1 MGQIIGIDLGTTN
14 SVAAVMKDGEP
25 EVIRLSTRT
34 GSLLPSVV
42 AIDAKTG
49 ERLVGHAARNQAV
62 TNPKNTIFSIKRFM
76 GRKFDDE
83 EVQKADEETPYE
95 VVKADN
101 GDVRVRMNNRDYSP
115 PEISAMVLR
124 EIKANAED
132 ILGEGKT
139 VDQAV
144 ITVPAHFDDAQRRAT
159 IDAGKIA
166 GLEVLRIINEPT
178 AAGLS
183 YGFDKRSDGTVA
195 VYDMGGGTFDISI
208 LKIANGIFEVQSTHG
223 DTFLGG
229 DDFDKRIINWMVE
242 AFKQEHGID
251 LRADKNPE
259 AFQRLREAAEEAKIE
274 LSETVNADINLPYI
288 TADASGPKNLKMTLT
303 RAKLESL
310 AVDDGDDLIQK
321 SIKCCQQALED
332 ANLSVD
338 DIDEVLLAGGKT
350 YMPAIDKAVKDF
362 FGKEPIKEVNP
373 DEVVALGAAIQA
385 GMLGGKVTGITLV
398 EKTSLTL
405 SVAEVSGI
413 ATPMIKRNTT
423 IPTKKVKNFTTVV
436 DDQTQVDIHIIQG
449 ERPMSSDNRS
459 LEKLI
464 LDSIL
469 PVPRGV
475 PKIEVTF
482 EIDDNNTLHVSA
494 RDLATGR
501 EQRMTIIPSS
511 GLSDEEV
518 ERAIAEAEQYAKE
531 DAERKERAEA
541 ANQAES
547 AVYQAEKFLRD
558 YANKLSPEAVR
569 QTRLK
574 VDAARQIQANGDIDE
589 IKAATEALTQ
599 QLQTLGAR
607 IYKDAAS
614 ST

>member
-1 MGQIIGIDLGTTN
+1 MAQIIGIDLGTTN
-14 SVAAVMKDGEP
+14 SVVAVMEGSNEDSKP
-25 EVIRLSTRT
+25 TVIQLSKRT
-34 GSLLPSVV
+34 GNLLPSVV
-42 AIDAKTG
+42 AIDPTG
-49 ERLVGHAARNQAV
+49 ERRVGEVARNQAGL
-62 TNPKNTIFSIKRFM
+62 NPKNTIFSIKRFM

-83 EVQKADEETPYE
+83 EVQEAAKLVAYQVSAAP
-95 VVKADN
+95 N
-101 GDVRVRMNNRDYSP
+101 GDVRVKLNGRDYSP
-115 PEISAMVLR
+115 PEISAWVLQ
-124 EIKANAED
+124 ELKANAEAY
-132 ILGEGKT
+132 LKKT

-144 ITVPAHFDDAQRRAT
+144 ITVPAHFNDAQRKAT

-166 GLEVLRIINEPT
+166 GLDVLRIINEPT

-229 DDFDKRIINWMVE
+229 DNFDERIVNWMVE

-251 LRADKNPE
+251 LRDDPQAL
-259 AFQRLREAAEEAKIE
+259 QRLKEEAETAKIE
-274 LSETVNADINLPYI
+274 LSAAVNAEISIPFI
-288 TADASGPKNLKMTLT
+288 TADASGPKHLNMTLT

-310 AVDDGDDLIQK
+310 AADDGDDLIQK
-321 SIKCCQQALED
+321 SIECCQQALED

-338 DIDEVLLAGGKT
+338 DIDEVLLAGGMT
-350 YMPAIDKAVKDF
+350 YMPRIREAVENF
-362 FGKEPIKEVNP
+362 FGKEPSKKVNP
-373 DEVVALGAAIQA
+373 AEVVARGAAIQA
-385 GMLGGKVTGITLV
+385 GMLDGDVTGITLV
-398 EKTSLTL
+398 DVIPLTL
-405 SVAEVSGI
+405 SVEIVNDGV
-413 ATPMIKRNTT
+413 TPMIKRNTA
-423 IPTKKVKNFTTVV
+423 IPTKKVKTFTTVV
-436 DDQTQVDIHIIQG
+436 DSQTQVDIHIVQG
-449 ERPMSSDNRS
+449 ERPMASDNRS

-464 LDSIL
+464 LADIL
-469 PVPRGV
+469 PAPRGV

-482 EIDDNNTLHVSA
+482 EIDANGMLNVSA
-494 RDLATGR
+494 KDQATGN
-501 EQRMTIIPSS
+501 EQAMTIIPDS

-518 ERAIAEAEQYAKE
+518 ERAIAEAKQNAKA

-547 AVYQAEKFLRD
+547 AVYQAEKLIRN

-574 VDAARQIQANGDIDE
+574 IDAARQIQANGDTDE
-589 IKAATEALTQ
+589 IKAAADALTQ
-599 QLQTLGAR
+599 QLQMLGAR

>member
-34 GSLLPSVV
+34 GNLLPSVV
-42 AIDAKTG
+42 AFNAKTD

-62 TNPKNTIFSIKRFM
+62 INPKNTIFSVKRFM

-83 EVQKADEETPYE
+83 EVQKADEKTPYE
-95 VVKADN
+95 VGKADN
-101 GDVRVRMNNRDYSP
+101 GDVRVRMNGRDYSP
-115 PEISAMVLR
+115 PEISAMVLQTL
-124 EIKANAED
+124 KHSAED
-132 ILGEGKT
+132 YLEKT

-144 ITVPAHFDDAQRRAT
+144 ITVPAHFDDAQRKAT

-178 AAGLS
+178 AAALF
-183 YGFDKRSDGTVA
+183 YGFDKRSEGTIA

-208 LKIANGIFEVQSTHG
+208 LKIENGIFEVRSTHG
-223 DTFLGG
+223 DNFLGG
-229 DDFDKRIINWMVE
+229 DDFDERIINWMVE
-242 AFKQEHGID
+242 EFKQEHGID

-259 AFQRLREAAEEAKIE
+259 AFQRLKEAAEAAKIE
-274 LSETVNADINLPYI
+274 LSEAFNADINLPFLA
-288 TADASGPKNLKMTLT
+288 ADASGPKHLNMTLT

-310 AVDDGDDLIQK
+310 VMNVVDDLIQK
-321 SIKCCQQALED
+321 SIECCQYALED
-332 ANLSVD
+332 AELSID

-350 YMPAIDKAVKDF
+350 YMPAIREAIKDF
-362 FGKEPIKEVNP
+362 FGKKPIKEVNP
-373 DEVVALGAAIQA
+373 DEAVARGAAIQA
-385 GMLGGKVTGITLV
+385 GMLGGDVKGIVLV
-398 EKTSLTL
+398 DVISLTL
-405 SVAEVSGI
+405 SVEEVSGKVM
-413 ATPMIKRNTT
+413 PMIKRNTP
-423 IPTKKVKNFTTVV
+423 IPAKKVKNFTTVV
-436 DDQTQVDIHIIQG
+436 DRQTEVEIHVVQG
-449 ERPMSSDNRS
+449 ERPMASDNRS

-464 LDSIL
+464 LDNIL
-469 PVPRGV
+469 PVPRGL
-475 PKIEVTF
+475 PKIEVIF
-482 EIDDNNTLHVSA
+482 DIDANGMLNVSA
-494 RDLATGR
+494 KDQATGN
-501 EQRMTIIPSS
+501 EQAMTVIPDS

-518 ERAIAEAEQYAKE
+518 ERAIAEAKQYAKE

-541 ANQAES
+541 ADQAERT
-547 AVYQAEKFLRD
+547 VYQAEKLIRN

-574 VDAARQIQANGDIDE
+574 IDAARQLQTNGDIDQ

-599 QLQTLGAR
+599 QLQTLGMQ

>member
-62 TNPKNTIFSIKRFM
+62 TNPKNTVFSVKRFM

-101 GDVRVRMNNRDYSP
+101 GDVRLRMNNRDYSP
-115 PEISAMVLR
+115 PEISAMVLQ

-132 ILGEGKT
+132 ILGEDET

-144 ITVPAHFDDAQRRAT
+144 ITVPAHFDDAQRKAT

-166 GLEVLRIINEPT
+166 GLDVLRIINEPT

-183 YGFDKRSDGTVA
+183 YGFDKRSDGTIA

-208 LKIANGIFEVQSTHG
+208 LKIENGIFEVQSTHG

-242 AFKQEHGID
+242 AFKQEYGID

-259 AFQRLREAAEEAKIE
+259 AFQRLREAAEKAKIE
-274 LSETVNADINLPYI
+274 LSETVNADIKLPFLA
-288 TADASGPKNLKMTLT
+288 ADASGPKHLEMTLT

-310 AVDDGDDLIQK
+310 AMGNGDDLIQK
-321 SIKCCQQALED
+321 SIDCCQQALAD
-332 ANLSVD
+332 ANLSID
-338 DIDEVLLAGGKT
+338 DIDEVLLAGGNT
-350 YMPAIDKAVKDF
+350 YMPAIDIAVKNF
-362 FGKEPIKEVNP
+362 FGKELIKDVNP

-385 GMLGGKVTGITLV
+385 GMLGGKVKGITLV

-405 SVAEVSGI
+405 SVEEVSGI
-413 ATPMIKRNTT
+413 ATSMIKRNTT

-436 DDQTQVDIHIIQG
+436 DSQTQVDIHIVQG
-449 ERPMSSDNRS
+449 ERPMASDNRS
-459 LEKLI
+459 LGKLI
-464 LDSIL
+464 LDGIL
-469 PVPRGV
+469 PAPRGV

-482 EIDDNNTLHVSA
+482 DIDANSTLHVSA
-494 RDLATGR
+494 RDLAIGR
-501 EQRMTIIPSS
+501 EQKMTIIPSS

-518 ERAIAEAEQYAKE
+518 ERAKAEAEQHAKE
-531 DAERKERAEA
+531 DAERKERAVALNE
-541 ANQAES
+541 AES
-547 AVYQAEKFLRD
+547 KVYQAEKLIRN
-558 YANKLSPEAVR
+558 YANKLSPESG
-569 QTRLK
+569 
-574 VDAARQIQANGDIDE
+574 AADSVEN
-589 IKAATEALTQ
+589 
-599 QLQTLGAR
+599 
-607 IYKDAAS
+607 
-614 ST
+614 